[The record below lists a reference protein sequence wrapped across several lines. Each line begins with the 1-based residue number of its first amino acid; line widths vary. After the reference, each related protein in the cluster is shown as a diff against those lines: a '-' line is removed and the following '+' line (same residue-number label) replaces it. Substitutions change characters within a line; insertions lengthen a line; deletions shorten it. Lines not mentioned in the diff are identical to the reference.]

1 MKGDWLEQ
9 IELQM
14 DESVPYYVP
23 ILISEIRLL
32 QEALE
37 AADKRFDEAMRI
49 VREAVK

>member
-9 IELQM
+9 IELQL
-14 DESVPYYVP
+14 DDDSPYYVP

-32 QEALE
+32 QDALE